1 MKQGKVEMT
10 PPVAAAGAVL
20 PVGFRFRPTDEE
32 LVRHYLKGKIAGR
45 IHPDLL
51 LIPDV
56 DLSTCEPWD
65 LPAMSVIKSDD
76 PEWFFFAP
84 RDRKY
89 PGGHRS
95 NRSTAAGYWKAT
107 GKDRLIRSRPAG
119 PLIGIKKTLVFHR
132 GRAPRGIRTAW
143 IMHEY
148 RTTEPHFQSGKNG
161 SFLLYRL
168 FNKHEQDDTH
178 TPASNLEQQLHSMS
192 PSPVNPQNG
201 TDAVKVALASIMKDH
216 ETLPSSD
223 LSQLTEIQNATTTD
237 DADQSMA
244 RSPADDKE
252 QTVAHDDAFL
262 DVLSQLPDLEPEQT
276 YNGFPNIT
284 SPMCPYSDDPF
295 VGNLGEQD
303 LSAHFGSI
311 LSEQDL
317 QSLLFTP
324 NYTKMDKHP
333 TGNVGSNPTTSS
345 NNPNNNTLLM
355 DSWRKN
361 GSYQMLPIQ
370 HADDTD
376 ATCCSSSINA
386 PQTETSDANLEAR
399 AQSCMVYSGVAE
411 GSHLCNQDQLHSAFN
426 PHMVS
431 QKSGAFCWAGLRT
444 PYPQHWFNTMVEPGR
459 SGMTFSDALKE
470 QDQEQAPSMQ
480 HLTAQDLVDPRQGT
494 AARRIRLVCSVQ
506 RASISQHVSTSHLQ
520 SEYEAGSCC
529 NTLNSSNNKKE
540 KVRSEDEVGSC
551 CNTGSSSNNHSKEND
566 DAASQIMVPLQ
577 FIDGEPMHIQCK
589 EDTPIQVDPSVEV
602 MDKLQGFSFHEEML
616 AHANQ
621 PRGTNLKQRLLRVE
635 SRNINENNTPS
646 LETRGRQHAPHIQI
660 WTSSVVRLGWGW
672 QWPALFVMA
681 GSLLLL
687 VGIWKWLNHTA

>member
-10 PPVAAAGAVL
+10 PAVAAAAVL

-45 IHPDLL
+45 SHPDLL

-132 GRAPRGIRTAW
+132 GRAPRGLRTAW

-161 SFLLYRL
+161 SFVLYRL

-178 TPASNLEQQLHSMS
+178 TPASNLDQQLSTS
-192 PSPVNPQNG
+192 SQGNPQNG
-201 TDAVKVALASIMKDH
+201 TPAVQPALASIMKDH
-216 ETLPSSD
+216 QTLPSSGF
-223 LSQLTEIQNATTTD
+223 SQLTEIQ
-237 DADQSMA
+237 DAST
-244 RSPADDKE
+244 SVHDKE

-262 DVLSQLPDLEPEQT
+262 DVLSQLPDLEPEQR

-284 SPMCPYSDDPF
+284 SPIRPYSDHPF

-303 LSAHFGSI
+303 LSAHFGST

-317 QSLLFTP
+317 QSLLFSP

-333 TGNVGSNPTTSS
+333 TGNVESNPTASS

-361 GSYQMLPIQ
+361 DSYQMLLIQ
-370 HADDTD
+370 RADNTD

-399 AQSCMVYSGVAE
+399 AQSSSMVYSGVAE
-411 GSHLCNQDQLHSAFN
+411 GSPLCNQDQLHSAFN
-426 PHMVS
+426 PHMES
-431 QKSGAFCWAGLRT
+431 QKSGAFCWAGLWT
-444 PYPQHWFNTMVEPGR
+444 PYPQHWFDTIVEPGR

-470 QDQEQAPSMQ
+470 QGQEQAPSMK
-480 HLTAQDLVDPRQGT
+480 HLTAQDLVDPQQGT
-494 AARRIRLVCSVQ
+494 AARRIRLVCSVE
-506 RASISQHVSTSHLQ
+506 RASVSQPVSSHLQ

-529 NTLNSSNNKKE
+529 NTRNSSNNKKE
-540 KVRSEDEVGSC
+540 SVRSEDEAGSC

-566 DAASQIMVPLQ
+566 DAASQIMVLLQ

-589 EDTPIQVDPSVEV
+589 EDTPIQVDYSVEV

-616 AHANQ
+616 VHANQ

-635 SRNINENNTPS
+635 SRNSNENNVPS
-646 LETRGRQHAPHIQI
+646 LETREQQHAPHIQK

-687 VGIWKWLNHTA
+687 VGVWKSLNHTT

>member
-10 PPVAAAGAVL
+10 PAVAAAAVL

-45 IHPDLL
+45 SHPDLL

-132 GRAPRGIRTAW
+132 GRAPRGLRTAW

-161 SFLLYRL
+161 SFVLYRL

-178 TPASNLEQQLHSMS
+178 APASNLDQQLSTS
-192 PSPVNPQNG
+192 SQGNPQNG
-201 TDAVKVALASIMKDH
+201 TPAVQPALASIMKDH
-216 ETLPSSD
+216 QTLPSSGF
-223 LSQLTEIQNATTTD
+223 SQLTEIQ
-237 DADQSMA
+237 DAST
-244 RSPADDKE
+244 SVHDKE

-262 DVLSQLPDLEPEQT
+262 DVLSQLPDLEPEQR

-284 SPMCPYSDDPF
+284 SPIRPYSDHPF

-303 LSAHFGSI
+303 LSAHFGST

-317 QSLLFTP
+317 QSLLFSP

-333 TGNVGSNPTTSS
+333 TGNVESNPTASS

-361 GSYQMLPIQ
+361 DSYQMLLIQ
-370 HADDTD
+370 RADNTD

-399 AQSCMVYSGVAE
+399 AQSSSMVYSGVAE
-411 GSHLCNQDQLHSAFN
+411 GSPLCNQDQLHSAFN
-426 PHMVS
+426 PHMES
-431 QKSGAFCWAGLRT
+431 QKSGAFCWAGLWT
-444 PYPQHWFNTMVEPGR
+444 PYPQHWFDTIVEPGR

-470 QDQEQAPSMQ
+470 QGQEQAPSMK
-480 HLTAQDLVDPRQGT
+480 HLTAQDLVDPQQGT
-494 AARRIRLVCSVQ
+494 AARRIRLVCSVE
-506 RASISQHVSTSHLQ
+506 RASVSQPVSSHLQ

-529 NTLNSSNNKKE
+529 NTRNSSNNKKE
-540 KVRSEDEVGSC
+540 SVRSEDEAGSC
-551 CNTGSSSNNHSKEND
+551 CNTGSSSNNHSEEND
-566 DAASQIMVPLQ
+566 DAASQIMVLLQMENQCIFSAKRIPL
-577 FIDGEPMHIQCK
+577 FKWIIQW
-589 EDTPIQVDPSVEV
+589 
-602 MDKLQGFSFHEEML
+602 KLWTSSKASPFMLISFNFPRAEEML
-616 AHANQ
+616 VHANQ

-635 SRNINENNTPS
+635 SRNSNENNVPS
-646 LETRGRQHAPHIQI
+646 LETREQQHAPHIQK

-672 QWPALFVMA
+672 QWTALFVMA

-687 VGIWKWLNHTA
+687 VGVWKSLNHTT

>member
-10 PPVAAAGAVL
+10 PAVAAAAVL

-45 IHPDLL
+45 SHPDLL

-132 GRAPRGIRTAW
+132 GRAPRGLRTAW

-161 SFLLYRL
+161 SFVLYRL

-178 TPASNLEQQLHSMS
+178 APASNLDQQLSTS
-192 PSPVNPQNG
+192 SQGNPQNG
-201 TDAVKVALASIMKDH
+201 TPAVQPALASIMKDH
-216 ETLPSSD
+216 QTLPSSGF
-223 LSQLTEIQNATTTD
+223 SQLTEIQ
-237 DADQSMA
+237 DAST
-244 RSPADDKE
+244 SVHDKE

-262 DVLSQLPDLEPEQT
+262 DVLSQLPDLEPEQR

-284 SPMCPYSDDPF
+284 SPIRPYSDHPF
-295 VGNLGEQD
+295 VGNLD
-303 LSAHFGSI
+303 
-311 LSEQDL
+311 
-317 QSLLFTP
+317 
-324 NYTKMDKHP
+324 N
-333 TGNVGSNPTTSS
+333 
-345 NNPNNNTLLM
+345 
-355 DSWRKN
+355 
-361 GSYQMLPIQ
+361 
-370 HADDTD
+370 TD

-399 AQSCMVYSGVAE
+399 AQSSSMVYSGVAE
-411 GSHLCNQDQLHSAFN
+411 GSPLCNQDQLHSAFN
-426 PHMVS
+426 PHMES
-431 QKSGAFCWAGLRT
+431 QKSGAFCWAGLWT
-444 PYPQHWFNTMVEPGR
+444 PYPQHWFDTIVEPGR

-470 QDQEQAPSMQ
+470 QGQEQAPSMK
-480 HLTAQDLVDPRQGT
+480 HLTAQDLVDPQQGT
-494 AARRIRLVCSVQ
+494 AARRIRLVCSVE
-506 RASISQHVSTSHLQ
+506 RASVSQPVSSHLQ

-529 NTLNSSNNKKE
+529 NTRNSSNNKKE
-540 KVRSEDEVGSC
+540 SVRSEDEAGSC
-551 CNTGSSSNNHSKEND
+551 CNTGSSSNNHSEEND
-566 DAASQIMVPLQ
+566 DAASQIM
-577 FIDGEPMHIQCK
+577 DGEPMHIQCK
-589 EDTPIQVDPSVEV
+589 EDTPIQVDHSVEV

-616 AHANQ
+616 VHANQ

-635 SRNINENNTPS
+635 SRNSNENNVPS
-646 LETRGRQHAPHIQI
+646 LETREQQHAPHIQK

-672 QWPALFVMA
+672 QWTALFVMA

-687 VGIWKWLNHTA
+687 VGVWKSLNHTT

>member
-1 MKQGKVEMT
+1 MLRQPGQGEQAAVGGWKSGEIGEDGSLSSRSRPVQHFGGGRSRVKAVNEEEDGNVMAMTERSEKGKVAMKQGKVEMT
-10 PPVAAAGAVL
+10 PAVAAAAAVL

-45 IHPDLL
+45 SHPDLL

-65 LPAMSVIKSDD
+65 LPAMSVIKSDY

-132 GRAPRGIRTAW
+132 GRAPRGLRTAW

-148 RTTEPHFQSGKNG
+148 RTTEPHFQSGKN
-161 SFLLYRL
+161 
-168 FNKHEQDDTH
+168 
-178 TPASNLEQQLHSMS
+178 
-192 PSPVNPQNG
+192 
-201 TDAVKVALASIMKDH
+201 
-216 ETLPSSD
+216 
-223 LSQLTEIQNATTTD
+223 
-237 DADQSMA
+237 
-244 RSPADDKE
+244 
-252 QTVAHDDAFL
+252 DDAFL
-262 DVLSQLPDLEPEQT
+262 DVLSQLPDLEPEQR

-284 SPMCPYSDDPF
+284 SPIRPYSDHPF
-295 VGNLGEQD
+295 VGNLE
-303 LSAHFGSI
+303 
-311 LSEQDL
+311 
-317 QSLLFTP
+317 
-324 NYTKMDKHP
+324 
-333 TGNVGSNPTTSS
+333 SNPTASS

-361 GSYQMLPIQ
+361 DSYQMLLIQ
-370 HADDTD
+370 RADNTD

-399 AQSCMVYSGVAE
+399 VQSSSMVYSGVAE
-411 GSHLCNQDQLHSAFN
+411 GSPLCNQDQLHSAFN
-426 PHMVS
+426 PHMES

-444 PYPQHWFNTMVEPGR
+444 PYPQHWFDTMVEPGR
-459 SGMTFSDALKE
+459 SGMTLSDALKE
-470 QDQEQAPSMQ
+470 QGQEQAPSMK
-480 HLTAQDLVDPRQGT
+480 HLTAQDLVDPQQGT
-494 AARRIRLVCSVQ
+494 AARRIRLVCSVE
-506 RASISQHVSTSHLQ
+506 RVSVSQPVSSHLQ
-520 SEYEAGSCC
+520 CEYEAGSCC
-529 NTLNSSNNKKE
+529 NTRNSSNNNKKE
-540 KVRSEDEVGSC
+540 SVRSEYEAGSC
-551 CNTGSSSNNHSKEND
+551 CNTGSSSNNHSEEND
-566 DAASQIMVPLQ
+566 DAASQIM
-577 FIDGEPMHIQCK
+577 DGEPMHIQCK
-589 EDTPIQVDPSVEV
+589 EDTPIQVDHSVEV

-616 AHANQ
+616 VHANQ

-635 SRNINENNTPS
+635 SRNSNENNAPS
-646 LETRGRQHAPHIQI
+646 LETRGQQHAPHIQI

-687 VGIWKWLNHTA
+687 VGVWKSLNHTT